1 MEYFWQDV
9 RHGARVLRK
18 SPGFSAVAILSLAL
32 GIGANTTIFTVV
44 NAILLHP
51 LPVKDISRVVQ
62 LDTIDTKTHVGFPGA
77 AGTPK
82 LGLSF
87 ANFQDYQKQNQ
98 VLSSVAGILGV
109 ALTWSGGVE
118 PRQIAGQMVTANYFD
133 VLGLQPAAGRFF
145 LPDED
150 TKLNGNNVAVISYS
164 FWANKLGSDAHE
176 IGKTLTLD
184 SMPYTVI
191 GVAPKGFKGT
201 FTFGSAEQIWIPTS
215 MYPQVLTGFDK
226 EFFHDRRYLNAGA
239 VGRLKQGIGVSE
251 AEASLKTIASQLE
264 KDYPKDNGGRSIV
277 LTPLT
282 EAAVGVNLHDQIALA
297 GTMMMTVVGLVLLI
311 ACANLA
317 NLLLARAARREREMG
332 LRAALGASRP
342 RLIRQMLTECILLS
356 LIGGAAG
363 LAIAYAGR
371 TVLWSF
377 RPPFIQQNDIDLSL
391 DSHVL
396 IFTLGISLFT
406 GLLFGLAPAFRAS
419 VPDLAETLK
428 LGGRGGSIG
437 WGRNKLRSLLVV
449 SEISLSVVA
458 LVGAGLFVRSMRDA
472 QKMDPGFESK
482 NLFMLAFDLGALHYD
497 EGRGQQFLRSAVE
510 RANATPGVK
519 AAAIASDFPLGGG
532 FARTVFP
539 EGEDESTGY
548 RGTLTQLDDITTGYF
563 DALRIPLI
571 RGRFFTDT
579 DRKDTAAVAIINEA
593 MAKKFWPNQEA
604 IGKRFHFF
612 GDAPLREVV
621 GIARNSTVD
630 AIGEVTP
637 PLVYLPVA
645 QDYAPAATLQVQTT
659 GKPETVIAGV
669 RAQIQSL
676 EPNLAITNVQTI
688 GEIIDQGL
696 WAPEMGAALL
706 SLFGGLALVLAA
718 VGVYGVLA
726 YSVTQQTREIG
737 IRMAMGAERSHVLGL
752 VVGQGLKLAGAGLA
766 LGIVVALAVTRQL
779 SSLLFGVSAYDPI
792 TYAGVVLILAI
803 VALLACY
810 IPAQRATR
818 VDPLVALRYE

>member
-51 LPVKDISRVVQ
+51 LPVKDISQVVE
-62 LDTIDTKTHVGFPGA
+62 LDTIDTKTHVGFA
-77 AGTPK
+77 NATK

-87 ANFQDYQKQNQ
+87 RNFQDYQKQNE
-98 VLSSVAGILGV
+98 VLSGTACILPLP
-109 ALTWSGGVE
+109 LTWSGGAE
-118 PRQIAGQMVTANYFD
+118 ARQVNGQMVSANYFD

-150 TKLNGNNVAVISYS
+150 TKLSSNNVAVISYS
-164 FWANKLGSDAHE
+164 FWANKLGADPNE
-176 IGKTLTLD
+176 VGKTLTLNA
-184 SMPYTVI
+184 MPYTVI
-191 GVAPKGFKGT
+191 GVGPKGFKGT

-215 MYPQVLTGFDK
+215 MYPQVLTGFAK
-226 EFFHDRRYLNAGA
+226 EFFNDRRFLNALA
-239 VGRLKQGIGVSE
+239 FGRLKPGIGISQ
-251 AEASLKTIASQLE
+251 AEASLKTIASELE
-264 KDYPKDNGGRSIV
+264 KDFPKDNGGRSIA
-277 LTPLT
+277 LTPLA
-282 EAAVGVNLHDQIALA
+282 EAAVGVNQHDQIALA

-356 LIGGAAG
+356 LIGGGAG
-363 LAIAYAGR
+363 LALAYAGR

-377 RPPFIQQNDIDLSL
+377 RPPFIQADSIDLSL
-391 DSHVL
+391 DSNVL
-396 IFTLGISLFT
+396 IFTLGISLLT
-406 GLLFGLAPAFRAS
+406 GLLFGVAPAFKAS
-419 VPDLAETLK
+419 VPDLADTLK

-449 SEISLSVVA
+449 SEIALSLVA
-458 LVGAGLFVRSMRDA
+458 LVGAGLFIRSMRDA

-497 EGRGQQFLRSAVE
+497 EGHGQQFLRAAVE
-510 RANATPGVK
+510 RANAAPGVK
-519 AAAIASDFPLGGG
+519 GAAIASNFPLGGG

-539 EGEDESTGY
+539 EGEDETTGY
-548 RGTLTQLDDITTGYF
+548 RGTLTQLDDITPGYF
-563 DALRIPLI
+563 DALRIPLV
-571 RGRFFTDT
+571 RGRLFTDA
-579 DRKDTAAVAIINEA
+579 DRKDTASVAIINEA

-612 GDAPLREVV
+612 GDTVLREVV
-621 GIARNSTVD
+621 GISHNSVVN
-630 AIGEVTP
+630 AIGEVPP
-637 PLVYLPVA
+637 PLVYLPVT

-659 GKPETVIAGV
+659 GKPESVIAGV

-688 GEIIDQGL
+688 GQIIDQGL

-706 SLFGGLALVLAA
+706 TLFGGLAMILAA

-737 IRMAMGAERSHVLGL
+737 IRMAMGAERRDVLGL
-752 VVGQGLKLAGAGLA
+752 VVGQGLKLAGAGLV
-766 LGIVVALAVTRQL
+766 LGILVSFALTRQL
-779 SSLLFGVSAYDPI
+779 SSLLFGVSAYDPW
-792 TYAGVVLILAI
+792 TYGSVTVILVV

-810 IPAQRATR
+810 IPARRATR

>member
-1 MEYFWQDV
+1 MKDFWQDV
-9 RHGARVLRK
+9 RHGVRLLLK
-18 SPGFSAVAILSLAL
+18 SPSFSLVAVLSLAL

-51 LPVKDISRVVQ
+51 LPVKDISQVVE
-62 LDTIDTKTHVGFPGA
+62 LDTIDAKTQVGFA
-77 AGTPK
+77 NATK

-87 ANFQDYQKQNQ
+87 RNFQDYQKQNE
-98 VLSSVAGILGV
+98 VLSGAAGIIPV
-109 ALTWSGGVE
+109 PLTWSGGAE
-118 PRQIAGQMVTANYFD
+118 PRQIAGNLVTANYFD

-145 LPDED
+145 FPDED
-150 TKLNGNNVAVISYS
+150 TKLSGNNVAVISYS
-164 FWANKLGSDAHE
+164 FWANKLGADNSA
-176 IGKTLTLD
+176 IGKTLTLNA
-184 SMPYTVI
+184 MPYTVI
-191 GVAPKGFKGT
+191 GVAPRTFKGT

-215 MYPQVLTGFDK
+215 MYPQVLTGFAK
-226 EFFHDRRYLNAGA
+226 EFFNDRRLLNALA
-239 VGRLKQGIGVSE
+239 FGRLKPGIGISK

-282 EAAVGVNLHDQIALA
+282 EAAVGVNQHDQLALA

-363 LAIAYAGR
+363 LAIAYVGR

-396 IFTLGISLFT
+396 IFTIGISLFT

-419 VPDLAETLK
+419 IPDLAETLK

-458 LVGAGLFVRSMRDA
+458 LVGAGLFVHSMRDA
-472 QKMDPGFESK
+472 KKMDPGFESK

-510 RANATPGVK
+510 RANAAPGVK
-519 AAAIASDFPLGGG
+519 AAAIASNFPLGGG

-548 RGTLTQLDDITTGYF
+548 RGTLTQLDDISTGYF
-563 DALRIPLI
+563 DALRIPLL
-571 RGRFFTDT
+571 RGRLFTDA
-579 DRKDTAAVAIINEA
+579 DRQGTTIVAIINEA
-593 MAKKFWPNQEA
+593 MAKKFWPNQDA

-612 GDAPLREVV
+612 GDAPLREVI
-621 GIARNSTVD
+621 GIARNSVIN
-630 AIGEVTP
+630 AIGEEP
-637 PLVYLPVA
+637 EPLVYLPVT

-659 GKPETVIAGV
+659 GKPEAVIAGV

-706 SLFGGLALVLAA
+706 ALFGGLALVLAA

-737 IRMAMGAERSHVLGL
+737 IRMAMGAERSHVLRL

-766 LGIVVALAVTRQL
+766 LGIVVALALTRQL
-779 SSLLFGVSAYDPI
+779 SSLLFGVSAYDPL
-792 TYAGVVLILAI
+792 TYGGVVLILAI

>member
-18 SPGFSAVAILSLAL
+18 SPGFSAVAVLSLAL

-51 LPVKDISRVVQ
+51 LPVKDISQVVE
-62 LDTIDTKTHVGFPGA
+62 LDTIDTKTHVGFA
-77 AGTPK
+77 NATK

-87 ANFQDYQKQNQ
+87 RNFQDYRKQNE
-98 VLSSVAGILGV
+98 VLSGV
-109 ALTWSGGVE
+109 TCVIPLALTWSGGAEAQQVN
-118 PRQIAGQMVTANYFD
+118 GQMVSANYFD
-133 VLGLQPAAGRFF
+133 VLGMQPAAGRFF

-150 TKLNGNNVAVISYS
+150 TKLSGNNVAVISYS
-164 FWANKLGSDAHE
+164 FWTNKLGSDPNE
-176 IGKTLTLD
+176 IGKTLTLNA
-184 SMPYTVI
+184 MPYTVI
-191 GVAPKGFKGT
+191 GVASKGFKGT
-201 FTFGSAEQIWIPTS
+201 FTFGTAEQIWIPTS
-215 MYPQVLTGFDK
+215 MYPQVLTGFAK
-226 EFFHDRRYLNAGA
+226 EFFNDRRFLNTAA
-239 VGRLKQGIGVSE
+239 VVGRLKPGIGMNQ

-264 KDYPKDNGGRSIV
+264 RDFPKDNGGRSIA
-277 LTPLT
+277 LTPLA
-282 EAAVGVNLHDQIALA
+282 EAAVGVNQHDQIALA
-297 GTMMMTVVGLVLLI
+297 GTMLMTVVGLVLLI

-377 RPPFIQQNDIDLSL
+377 RPPFIQADSIDLSL
-391 DSHVL
+391 DSNVL
-396 IFTLGISLFT
+396 VFTLGISLLT
-406 GLLFGLAPAFRAS
+406 GLLFGVAPAFKAS
-419 VPDLAETLK
+419 VPDLADTLK

-449 SEISLSVVA
+449 SEIALSLVA
-458 LVGAGLFVRSMRDA
+458 LVGAGLFIRSMRDA
-472 QKMDPGFESK
+472 QQMDPGFESK

-497 EGRGQQFLRSAVE
+497 EGHGQQFLRAAVE
-510 RANATPGVK
+510 RGNAAPGVK
-519 AAAIASDFPLGGG
+519 AAAVASNFPLGGG

-571 RGRFFTDT
+571 RGRLFTDA
-579 DRKDTAAVAIINEA
+579 DRKETTPVAIINEA

-612 GDAPLREVV
+612 GDTMLREVV
-621 GIARNSTVD
+621 GIARNSVVN
-630 AIGEVTP
+630 AIGEVPP
-637 PLVYLPVA
+637 PLVYLPLA
-645 QDYAPAATLQVQTT
+645 QDYAPAATLQVQTN
-659 GKPETVIAGV
+659 GKPEPVIAGV

-706 SLFGGLALVLAA
+706 AVFGGLAMVLAA

-737 IRMAMGAERSHVLGL
+737 IRMAMGAKRRDVLGL
-752 VVGQGLKLAGAGLA
+752 VVGQGLKLTGAGLA
-766 LGIVVALAVTRQL
+766 LGILVSLGLTRQL
-779 SSLLFGVSAYDPI
+779 SSLLFGVSAYDPL
-792 TYAGVVLILAI
+792 TYAGVTVILVC

-810 IPAQRATR
+810 IPARRATR

>member
-51 LPVKDISRVVQ
+51 LPVKDISQVVE
-62 LDTIDTKTHVGFPGA
+62 LDTIDTKTHVGFA
-77 AGTPK
+77 NATK

-87 ANFQDYQKQNQ
+87 KNCEDYQKQNE
-98 VLSSVAGILGV
+98 VLTGV
-109 ALTWSGGVE
+109 TCFTGLPLTWSGGAE
-118 PRQIAGQMVTANYFD
+118 ARQVNGQMVSANYFD

-150 TKLNGNNVAVISYS
+150 TKLSGNNVAVISYS
-164 FWANKLGSDAHE
+164 FWTNKLGADPNE
-176 IGKTLTLD
+176 LGKTLTLNA
-184 SMPYTVI
+184 MPYTVI
-191 GVAPKGFKGT
+191 GVGPKGFKGT
-201 FTFGSAEQIWIPTS
+201 FTFGSAEQIWVPRS
-215 MYPQVLTGFDK
+215 MYPQILTGFGL
-226 EFFHDRRYLNAGA
+226 EFFNDRRFLNALA
-239 VGRLKQGIGVSE
+239 VGRLKPGISINQ

-264 KDYPKDNGGRSIV
+264 KDFPKDNGGRSIA

-282 EAAVGVNLHDQIALA
+282 EAAVGVNQHDQIALA
-297 GTMMMTVVGLVLLI
+297 GTMLMTVVGLVLLI

-342 RLIRQMLTECILLS
+342 RLIRQMMTECILLS

-377 RPPFIQQNDIDLSL
+377 RPPFIQADSIDLSL
-391 DSHVL
+391 DANVL
-396 IFTLGISLFT
+396 IFTLGISLLT
-406 GLLFGLAPAFRAS
+406 GLLFGVAPAFKAS
-419 VPDLAETLK
+419 IPDLAETLK

-437 WGRNKLRSLLVV
+437 WGRNSLRSLLVV
-449 SEISLSVVA
+449 SEIALSLVA

-497 EGRGQQFLRSAVE
+497 EGHGQQFLRAAVE

-519 AAAIASDFPLGGG
+519 AAAVASNFPLGGG

-539 EGEDESTGY
+539 EGESESTGY
-548 RGTLTQLDDITTGYF
+548 RGTLTQLDDISIGYF
-563 DALRIPLI
+563 DALRIPLV
-571 RGRFFTDT
+571 RGRLFTDA
-579 DRKDTAAVAIINEA
+579 DRKETTPVAIIDEA

-604 IGKRFHFF
+604 IGRRFHFF
-612 GDAPLREVV
+612 GDTMLREVV
-621 GIARNSTVD
+621 GIARNSTVN
-630 AIGEVTP
+630 AIGEEPV
-637 PLVYLPVA
+637 PLVYLPVT

-659 GKPETVIAGV
+659 GKPEPVIAGV
-669 RAQIQSL
+669 RVQIQSL

-688 GEIIDQGL
+688 GQIIDQGL

-706 SLFGGLALVLAA
+706 TVFGGLAMILAA

-737 IRMAMGAERSHVLGL
+737 IRMAMGAERRDVLGL
-752 VVGQGLKLAGAGLA
+752 VVGQGLKLTGAGLA
-766 LGIVVALAVTRQL
+766 LGFLIALGLTRQL
-779 SSLLFGVSAYDPI
+779 SSLLFGVSAYDPL
-792 TYAGVVLILAI
+792 TYGGVTLILVM

-810 IPAQRATR
+810 IPARRATR

>member
-18 SPGFSAVAILSLAL
+18 SPGFSAVAVLSLAL

-51 LPVKDISRVVQ
+51 LPVKDISQVVE
-62 LDTIDTKTHVGFPGA
+62 LDTIDTKTHVGFA
-77 AGTPK
+77 NATK

-87 ANFQDYQKQNQ
+87 RNFQDYQKQNE
-98 VLSSVAGILGV
+98 VLSGV
-109 ALTWSGGVE
+109 ACILPTPLTWSGGAE
-118 PRQIAGQMVTANYFD
+118 PRQVNGQMVSANYFD

-150 TKLNGNNVAVISYS
+150 TKLSGNNVAVISYS
-164 FWANKLGSDAHE
+164 FWANKLGSDPNE
-176 IGKTLTLD
+176 IGKTLTLNA
-184 SMPYTVI
+184 MPYTVI

-201 FTFGSAEQIWIPTS
+201 FTFGSAEQIWVPTS
-215 MYPQVLTGFDK
+215 MHPQILTGFAE
-226 EFFHDRRYLNAGA
+226 EFFNDRRFLNTIGG
-239 VGRLKQGIGVSE
+239 VGRLKPGISISQ

-264 KDYPKDNGGRSIV
+264 KDFPKDNGGRSIA
-277 LTPLT
+277 LTPLA
-282 EAAVGVNLHDQIALA
+282 EAAVGVNQHDQIALA

-332 LRAALGASRP
+332 LRAALGASRL

-356 LIGGAAG
+356 LLGGAAG

-377 RPPFIQQNDIDLSL
+377 RPPFIEQNDIDLSL

-396 IFTLGISLFT
+396 LFTLGISLLT

-449 SEISLSVVA
+449 SEIALSLVA
-458 LVGAGLFVRSMRDA
+458 LVGAGLFIRSMRDA

-497 EGRGQQFLRSAVE
+497 EGRGQQFLRSAIE
-510 RANATPGVK
+510 RANAAPGVK
-519 AAAIASDFPLGGG
+519 ASAVASNFPLGGG

-548 RGTLTQLDDITTGYF
+548 RGTLTQLDDITPAYF
-563 DALRIPLI
+563 DALRIPLL
-571 RGRFFTDT
+571 RGRLFTDA
-579 DRKDTAAVAIINEA
+579 DRQGTTSVAIINEA
-593 MAKKFWPNQEA
+593 MAKKFWPNQDA

-621 GIARNSTVD
+621 GIARNSVVN
-630 AIGEVTP
+630 AIGEVP
-637 PLVYLPVA
+637 VPLVYLPVT

-659 GKPETVIAGV
+659 GRPEAVIAGV
-669 RAQIQSL
+669 RGQIQSL

-706 SLFGGLALVLAA
+706 ALFGGLALVLAA

-737 IRMAMGAERSHVLGL
+737 IRMAMGAERSDVLGL

-766 LGIVVALAVTRQL
+766 LGILVSLALTRQL
-779 SSLLFGVSAYDPI
+779 SSLLFGVSAYDPL
-792 TYAGVVLILAI
+792 TYAGVTVILVS

-810 IPAQRATR
+810 IPARRATR

>member
-1 MEYFWQDV
+1 
-9 RHGARVLRK
+9 
-18 SPGFSAVAILSLAL
+18 
-32 GIGANTTIFTVV
+32 
-44 NAILLHP
+44 
-51 LPVKDISRVVQ
+51 
-62 LDTIDTKTHVGFPGA
+62 
-77 AGTPK
+77 
-82 LGLSF
+82 
-87 ANFQDYQKQNQ
+87 
-98 VLSSVAGILGV
+98 
-109 ALTWSGGVE
+109 
-118 PRQIAGQMVTANYFD
+118 
-133 VLGLQPAAGRFF
+133 
-145 LPDED
+145 
-150 TKLNGNNVAVISYS
+150 
-164 FWANKLGSDAHE
+164 
-176 IGKTLTLD
+176 
-184 SMPYTVI
+184 
-191 GVAPKGFKGT
+191 
-201 FTFGSAEQIWIPTS
+201 
-215 MYPQVLTGFDK
+215 
-226 EFFHDRRYLNAGA
+226 
-239 VGRLKQGIGVSE
+239 
-251 AEASLKTIASQLE
+251 
-264 KDYPKDNGGRSIV
+264 
-277 LTPLT
+277 
-282 EAAVGVNLHDQIALA
+282 
-297 GTMMMTVVGLVLLI
+297 
-311 ACANLA
+311 
-317 NLLLARAARREREMG
+317 MG

-342 RLIRQMLTECILLS
+342 RLIRQMLTECTLLS

-377 RPPFIQQNDIDLSL
+377 RPPFIEQNDIDLSL

-497 EGRGQQFLRSAVE
+497 EGHGQQFLRSAVE
-510 RANATPGVK
+510 RANAAPGVK
-519 AAAIASDFPLGGG
+519 AAAIASNFPLGGG

-548 RGTLTQLDDITTGYF
+548 RGTLTQLDDITPGYF
-563 DALRIPLI
+563 DALRVPMI
-571 RGRFFTDT
+571 RGRLFTDA
-579 DRKDTAAVAIINEA
+579 DRKATTPVAIINEA
-593 MAKKFWPNQEA
+593 VAKKFWPNQDA

-621 GIARNSTVD
+621 GIARNSVVN
-630 AIGEVTP
+630 AIGEVP
-637 PLVYLPVA
+637 VPLVYLPVT
-645 QDYAPAATLQVQTT
+645 QDYAPAATLQVQTK
-659 GKPETVIAGV
+659 GKPEAVIAGV
-669 RAQIQSL
+669 REQIQSL

-688 GEIIDQGL
+688 GQIIDAGL

-706 SLFGGLALVLAA
+706 ALFGGLALVLAA

-737 IRMAMGAERSHVLGL
+737 IRMAMGAERSHVLRL

-766 LGIVVALAVTRQL
+766 LGIVIALALTRQL
-779 SSLLFGVSAYDPI
+779 SSLLFGVSAYDPL
-792 TYAGVVLILAI
+792 TYAGVVVILGIA
-803 VALLACY
+803 ALLACY